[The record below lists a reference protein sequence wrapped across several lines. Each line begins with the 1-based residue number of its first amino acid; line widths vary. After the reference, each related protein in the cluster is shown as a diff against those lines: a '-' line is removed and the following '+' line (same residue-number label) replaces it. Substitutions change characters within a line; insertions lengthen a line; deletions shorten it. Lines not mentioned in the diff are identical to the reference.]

1 MTGNRGLSRSVS
13 ITHHH
18 FGMST
23 TRQDLIERK
32 QQVIAQI
39 AATRREL
46 ERVRTQPDRASQR
59 RAQTL
64 DTQLTALMA
73 KEQQLRLAID
83 RSRA

>member
-1 MTGNRGLSRSVS
+1 
-13 ITHHH
+13 
-18 FGMST
+18 MST
-23 TRQDLIERK
+23 TRQNLIERK

-46 ERVRTQPDRASQR
+46 ERVRTQPDGASQR

-73 KEQQLRLAID
+73 EEQQLRLAID
-83 RSRA
+83 RARA